1 MVLREIVIYSYIL
14 LNFPSENEWSFKSI
28 ERIKYLSKTHAG
40 MLGVF
45 GLSAWGWS
53 KYGRVW
59 VVVHSIAIV
68 ISIVPIRRVRVIIV
82 IYRVVSRRAPSF
94 SWNQTP
100 GPWGYFNGCIQYLIS
115 ICDLIRL
122 KHQLLISKSTSLK
135 HAGNILPVSAIFKLY
150 KDDKNYWLLWS
161 LRSHSIRKNYHHSN
175 FRTSSVCEVLR
186 SLDACCNSLVA
197 ILLIYHSPKFWNLLA
212 SGNDNRY
219 FNLFT
224 QTIELHINHWDGDHF
239 QEPKYNL
246 DKDFR

>member
-1 MVLREIVIYSYIL
+1 MSCSAFHSHCNIHSAHKEGKGNNRHLQSGVEEGPVFFLKSNTRSMRLFQWLYSI
-14 LNFPSENEWSFKSI
+14 
-28 ERIKYLSKTHAG
+28 
-40 MLGVF
+40 
-45 GLSAWGWS
+45 
-53 KYGRVW
+53 
-59 VVVHSIAIV
+59 
-68 ISIVPIRRVRVIIV
+68 
-82 IYRVVSRRAPSF
+82 
-94 SWNQTP
+94 
-100 GPWGYFNGCIQYLIS
+100 FNQYLWL
-115 ICDLIRL
+115 LIRL